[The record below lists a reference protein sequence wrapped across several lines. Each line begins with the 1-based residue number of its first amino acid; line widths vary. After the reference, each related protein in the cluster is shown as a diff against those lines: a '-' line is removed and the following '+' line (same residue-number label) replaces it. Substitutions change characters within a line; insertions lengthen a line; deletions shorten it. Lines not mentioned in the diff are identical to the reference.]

1 MWLLNAHTLQLE
13 LFEDETQKYGRY
25 AILSHV
31 WLAKDSE
38 VSFQDLRAGTDLAY
52 KKKAGWAKIEQSCRR
67 AAADKLDYCW
77 IDTCCI
83 DKTSSAE
90 LSEAI
95 NSMCVDLSKS
105 CKPVALEDEGVGFA

>member
-1 MWLLNAHTLQLE
+1 MWLLNSNTLRLE
-13 LFEDETQKYGRY
+13 HFEDETQKYGRY

-31 WLAKDSE
+31 WLAKESE
-38 VSFQDLRAGTDLAY
+38 VSFQDLQSGGDVAHN
-52 KKKAGWAKIEQSCRR
+52 KAGWAKIEQTCRR
-67 AAADKLDYCW
+67 AVADRLDYCW

-95 NSMCVDLSKS
+95 NSMY
-105 CKPVALEDEGVGFA
+105 AQ